1 MSWFLG
7 ASMGWFVGGPLGA
20 VVGGAIQHI
29 LSSAKIKQIG
39 RSDGASEPE
48 MIFISNLVA
57 IMTKICMADG
67 HISHEE
73 RRVIHQFFENSLGYS
88 GENLRFIDAMIEETD
103 RQNPDLK
110 QIVYAFDRF
119 AKHEQRLFLLDLA
132 YSIASADH
140 TITEDEQN
148 AINDV
153 ASALNLSQAEHERI
167 RGRHS
172 IVRMDKNYVVLGVN
186 RSASNEEI
194 KKAYR
199 QLAMQYHPDK
209 VSHLGQE
216 LIDFSN
222 KKFQEIN
229 DSYQTIKRERGL

>member
-1 MSWFLG
+1 MSWLFG
-7 ASMGWFVGGPLGA
+7 ASMGWFVGGPVGA
-20 VVGGAIQHI
+20 VVGGAIQHVF
-29 LSSAKIKQIG
+29 SSAKMKQIG
-39 RSDGASEPE
+39 QSDAAAKPE

-67 HISHEE
+67 HISTEE
-73 RRVIHQFFENSLGYS
+73 RRVIHKFFESSLGYS
-88 GENLRFIDAMIEETD
+88 GENLKFIDAMIDETD

-110 QIVYAFDRF
+110 QIVFAFDRF
-119 AKHEQRLFLLDLA
+119 ANHEQRLILLDLA
-132 YSIASADH
+132 YNIAAVDH
-140 TITEDEQN
+140 TITEGEQN
-148 AINDV
+148 AINDIV
-153 ASALNLSQAEHERI
+153 AGLNISQAEHERI
-167 RGRHS
+167 RGRHT
-172 IVRMDKNYVVLGVN
+172 VVKVGKNYAILGVD

-229 DSYQTIKRERGL
+229 NSYQTIKKERGL

>member
-1 MSWFLG
+1 MSWIFG

-20 VVGGAIQHI
+20 VVGGAIQHVF
-29 LSSAKIKQIG
+29 SSAKVKQIG
-39 RSDGASEPE
+39 QSDAATEPE

-67 HISHEE
+67 HISREE
-73 RRVIHQFFENSLGYS
+73 RRVIHKFFESSLGYS
-88 GENLRFIDAMIEETD
+88 GENLRFIDAMIDETE

-110 QIVYAFDRF
+110 QIVFAFDRF
-119 AKHEQRLFLLDLA
+119 AKHEQRLILLDLA
-132 YSIASADH
+132 YHIAAVDH
-140 TITEDEQN
+140 TITGDEQN
-148 AINDV
+148 VIDDIV
-153 ASALNLSQAEHERI
+153 AALNISQAEHERI

-172 IVRMDKNYVVLGVN
+172 VVKVGEKYAILGVD

-209 VSHLGQE
+209 VTHLGQE

>member
-1 MSWFLG
+1 MSWLFG

-20 VVGGAIQHI
+20 VVGGAIQHA
-29 LSSAKIKQIG
+29 LSSSKIKQIG
-39 RSDGASEPE
+39 RSHVSTEPE
-48 MIFISNLVA
+48 MIFVSNLVA

-67 HISHEE
+67 HISKEE
-73 RRVIHQFFENSLGYS
+73 RRVIHKFFENSLGYS
-88 GENLRFIDAMIEETD
+88 GENLRFIDAMIDETD

-110 QIVYAFDRF
+110 QIVFAFDRF
-119 AKHEQRLFLLDLA
+119 ANHEQRLILLDLA
-132 YSIASADH
+132 YNIAAVDH
-140 TITEDEQN
+140 TITEGEQK
-148 AINDV
+148 AIDDIV
-153 ASALNLSQAEHERI
+153 AALNISQAEHERI

-172 IVRMDKNYVVLGVN
+172 AARVDDHYAILGVD
-186 RSASNEEI
+186 RSARNEEI

-229 DSYQTIKRERGL
+229 SSYQTIKRERGL